1 MKDPRQQYVYK
12 ENRFKKL
19 RFKFFS
25 LLRDIW
31 HEFYYPIKKRWQE
44 YFKTHKSHK
53 GRIIGITYLFG
64 AIIFLITVTAIV
76 YKQTEIDK
84 GYKDQLIRMQ
94 AMNTELRILKSEVK
108 IVEVEKYVPVVIK
121 SKETVTKYLITFN
134 KDYSF
139 EYTPNEYFT
148 IDEIYMMAK
157 TLYGEARGASK
168 EQQAGVIWLLC
179 NRYDYGTEHPKNNF
193 GTTFEEIITRKDQF
207 AGFSWNHPTDE
218 NCLKMVNDVLN
229 RWLKE
234 KEIKSDNP
242 EVSEKGLGEMVGR
255 ILPKRYIYFV
265 AKGDGLRNVFFVS
278 WGDKNKS
285 EKHWGWNWTS
295 PYAG

>member
-1 MKDPRQQYVYK
+1 MKDTRQQYVYK

-168 EQQAGVIWLLC
+168 EQQAGVIWTLC
-179 NRYDYGTEHPKNNF
+179 NRYDYAVAHASQNF
-193 GTTFEEIITRKDQF
+193 GSTFEEIITKKSQF
-207 AGFSWNHPTDE
+207 VGFSWSHPVTE
-218 NCLKMVNDVLN
+218 ECLKIVLDVLD
-229 RWLKE
+229 RWLHE
-234 KEIKSDNP
+234 KELEKNNP
-242 EVSEKGLGEMVGR
+242 ELSEYTLSTMVGR
-255 ILPKRYIYFV
+255 TLPKSYIYFV
-265 AKGDGLRNVFFVS
+265 SDNTGLSNVFF
-278 WGDKNKS
+278 
-285 EKHWGWNWTS
+285 EKWSDLKRKDFWTWEY
-295 PYAG
+295 PNVY